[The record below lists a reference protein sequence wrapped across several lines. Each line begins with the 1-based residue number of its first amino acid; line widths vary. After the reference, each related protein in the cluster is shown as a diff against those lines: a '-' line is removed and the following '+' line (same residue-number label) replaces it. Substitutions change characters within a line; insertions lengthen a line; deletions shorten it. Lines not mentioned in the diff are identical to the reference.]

1 LIMPVSNIP
10 KVSIIVPTYNRE
22 ELLCNTIK
30 YLLDQD
36 FFGYEILVIDQSKEH
51 TFETIKFLRKVPSYV
66 KVITHQPP
74 SLTLARNKG
83 ILEARGEIIV
93 MVDDDVIL
101 KKDFISQHLKY
112 YSNPSIVG
120 VAGRV
125 EVESRFINKPPA
137 FLKSNF
143 TKWISYYEFQGKAEK
158 NAYRMAGG
166 NSSFRK
172 ACAFRAGLFDEN
184 FIGTAWGEDYDFSL
198 RLKNDRH
205 KIMYSPDA
213 AVFHLA
219 ARDGGCGSR
228 NRFDFYTVY
237 SKSHNLAYLIE
248 KNRINRLT
256 YVYLVLYI
264 YIQLF
269 IKKQYFTFRGLFFL
283 LKGNLLFIRG
293 FVTGF
298 KKGRKKALT
307 IFKTQS
313 L

>member
-1 LIMPVSNIP
+1 MPVSNIP
-10 KVSIIVPTYNRE
+10 KVSVIVPTYNRE
-22 ELLCNTIK
+22 KLLCNTIK
-30 YLLDQD
+30 DLLDQD
-36 FFGYEILVIDQSKEH
+36 FFDYEILVIDQTPEH
-51 TFETIKFLRKVPSYV
+51 TSGTIKFLGNLPPFV
-66 KVITHQPP
+66 KVIAHQPP
-74 SLTLARNKG
+74 SLTLARNRG
-83 ILEARGEIIV
+83 ILEARGEIII

-112 YSNPSIVG
+112 YKNPNVVG

-137 FLKSNF
+137 FLKSDF
-143 TKWISYYEFQGKAEK
+143 ITWISYYEFQGMVERD
-158 NAYRMAGG
+158 AYRMAGG

-172 ACAFRAGLFDEN
+172 VSAFKAGLFDEN

-198 RLKNDRH
+198 RLKNDTH

-228 NRFDFYTVY
+228 NRFDFFTVY
-237 SKSHNLAYLIE
+237 SKSHNLSYLIE

-256 YVYLVLYI
+256 YLYLVLYI

-283 LKGNLLFIRG
+283 IKGNLLFIRG
-293 FVTGF
+293 FLTGF
-298 KKGRKKALT
+298 SKGRKKALS
-307 IFKTQS
+307 ILKT
-313 L
+313 